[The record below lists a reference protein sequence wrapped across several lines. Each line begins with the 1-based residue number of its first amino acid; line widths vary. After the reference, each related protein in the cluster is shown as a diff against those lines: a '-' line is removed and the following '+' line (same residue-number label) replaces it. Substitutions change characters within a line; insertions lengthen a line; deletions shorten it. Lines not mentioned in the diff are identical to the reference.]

1 MGTIGAVSSTSAAPD
16 LSVFI
21 ADDHKIIR
29 DGLRVLLER
38 EKGFT
43 MVGEAADGRAVVDR
57 VLPANPD
64 VLIVDLAMPELNGIE
79 AVRQLRLKGYTG
91 IVVMLSM
98 HDERRYIAQAIE
110 AGINAY
116 VHKDH
121 AFQQVVTAI
130 TNAREG
136 RAWLSPELT
145 CVNEFG
151 GVSTLHQLLTM
162 REREVLQLFAE
173 GQGTK
178 EIAFNL
184 KLSPK
189 TVEAHR
195 IKLYAK
201 LKVQSVADLTR
212 IAIREGL
219 VQP

>member
-1 MGTIGAVSSTSAAPD
+1 MSLAAPVNP

-43 MVGEAADGRAVVDR
+43 VVGEASDGRAVVDR
-57 VLPANPD
+57 VLPLNPD
-64 VLIVDLAMPELNGIE
+64 ILIVDLAMPELNGIE
-79 AVRQLRLKGYTG
+79 AVRQLRLKEYTG
-91 IVVMLSM
+91 IVIMLSM
-98 HDERRYIAQAIE
+98 HDERRYVAQAIE

-136 RAWLSPELT
+136 RAWLSPELK

-151 GVSTLHQLLTM
+151 GVSTLHQLLSM
-162 REREVLQLFAE
+162 REREVLQLIAE
-173 GQGTK
+173 GRGTK

-184 KLSPK
+184 KQSPK

-195 IKLYAK
+195 IKLYTK

>member
-1 MGTIGAVSSTSAAPD
+1 MSLAAPVNP

-43 MVGEAADGRAVVDR
+43 VVGEASDGRAVVDR
-57 VLPANPD
+57 VLPLNPD
-64 VLIVDLAMPELNGIE
+64 ILIVDLAMPELNGIE
-79 AVRQLRLKGYTG
+79 AVRQLRLKEYTG
-91 IVVMLSM
+91 IVIMLSM
-98 HDERRYIAQAIE
+98 HDERRYVAQAIE

-136 RAWLSPELT
+136 RAWLSPELK

-151 GVSTLHQLLTM
+151 GVSTLHQLLSM
-162 REREVLQLFAE
+162 REREVLQLIAE
-173 GQGTK
+173 GRGTK

-195 IKLYAK
+195 IKLYTK